1 MKKYFMIG
9 LGIVLAL
16 SLTLILYGAWLNE
29 RGEFQIARRMSERS
43 LELQGAKAEKRFIR
57 PSFNLNVINFY
68 SKDMTDAVALSEG
81 RITECVAPKGS
92 FVRKGDTLFILVN
105 EQLPLQIKQA
115 EANIVSARSEKI
127 NKENQY
133 RRYQMLKDKGAVSL
147 QQYDNAEAAYHAA
160 VAALEVAEAKLG
172 DLHIQEERQKV
183 IAPLDGQVLMLYRQ
197 PGAYV
202 AGGTPLA
209 LVGDFRTLYFST
221 PVDDKLASHL
231 TLGLEVD
238 LIFRSK
244 DFKKVYDANYAAG
257 NLGSSQRFTASIAEI
272 TPPLSEPAA
281 MRNVVWQADNRSG
294 LLEPQTYGDVSL
306 QSRTGHEGLAVP
318 LAAMTD
324 NSRNRVYVAKYGDTI
339 EERTVKTGTDDGS
352 YIEILEGLT
361 AGETVVTSGTEGLR
375 SGTRA
380 TVKIQGGGAK

>member
-16 SLTLILYGAWLNE
+16 SLSLILYGAWLNE

-81 RITECVAPKGS
+81 RIIECVAPKGS

-115 EANIVSARSEKI
+115 EANILSARAEKHSR
-127 NKENQY
+127 ENQY
-133 RRYQMLKDKGAVSL
+133 KRYLMLKDKGAISA
-147 QQYDNAEAAYHAA
+147 QQFDEAEAAYHAA

-231 TLGLEVD
+231 TLGLDVD
-238 LIFRSK
+238 LVFRSK

-257 NLGSSQRFTASIAEI
+257 NLGSSQRFTAYIAEI

-318 LAAMTD
+318 LAAMAD

>member
-29 RGEFQIARRMSERS
+29 RGEFQIAKRMSERS

-81 RITECVAPKGS
+81 RIIECVAPKGS

-115 EANIVSARSEKI
+115 EANILSARAEKHSR
-127 NKENQY
+127 ENQY
-133 RRYQMLKDKGAVSL
+133 KRYLMLKDKGAISA
-147 QQYDNAEAAYHAA
+147 QQFDEAEAAYHAA

-231 TLGLEVD
+231 TLGLDVD
-238 LIFRSK
+238 LVFRSK

-257 NLGSSQRFTASIAEI
+257 NLGSSQRFTAYIAEI

-318 LAAMTD
+318 LAAMAD

>member
-115 EANIVSARSEKI
+115 EANILSARAEKHSR
-127 NKENQY
+127 ENQY
-133 RRYQMLKDKGAVSL
+133 KRYLMLKDKGAISA
-147 QQYDNAEAAYHAA
+147 QQFDEAEAAYHAA

-231 TLGLEVD
+231 TLGLDVD
-238 LIFRSK
+238 LVFRSK

-257 NLGSSQRFTASIAEI
+257 NLGSSQRFTAYIAEI

-318 LAAMTD
+318 LAAMAD

>member
-57 PSFNLNVINFY
+57 PCFNLSVINFY

-81 RITECVAPKGS
+81 RIIECVAPKGS
-92 FVRKGDTLFILVN
+92 FVRKGDTLFILHN

-115 EANIVSARSEKI
+115 EANIVSAKSEKI

-133 RRYQMLKDKGAVSL
+133 KRYVMLKDKGAVSL
-147 QQYDNAEAAYHAA
+147 QQYDNALAAYEAA

-183 IAPLDGQVLMLYRQ
+183 IAPLDGQVLMMYRQ

-209 LVGDFRTLYFST
+209 LVGDFRTLYFAT
-221 PVDDKLASHL
+221 PVDETLASHL
-231 TLGLEVD
+231 TIGLDVD
-238 LIFRSK
+238 LVFSSK

-257 NLGSSQRFTASIAEI
+257 NMGSSQRFTASIAEI

-294 LLEPQTYGDVSL
+294 LLEPQTYGRVTL
-306 QSRTGHEGLAVP
+306 QSRSGHEGLAVP
-318 LAAMTD
+318 MTAMTD
-324 NSRNRVYVAKYGDTI
+324 NSHNRVYVADGDTI
-339 EERTVKTGTDDGS
+339 EERKVKTGTNDGS
-352 YIEILEGLT
+352 YIEILDGLSEG
-361 AGETVVTSGTEGLR
+361 EVVVTSGAEGLKD
-375 SGTRA
+375 GMRA
-380 TVKIQGGGAK
+380 TVKVQGGGER

>member
-16 SLTLILYGAWLNE
+16 SLSLILYGAWLNE
-29 RGEFQIARRMSERS
+29 RGEFQIAKRMSERS

-81 RITECVAPKGS
+81 RIIECVAPKGS

-115 EANIVSARSEKI
+115 EANILSARAEKHSR
-127 NKENQY
+127 ENQY
-133 RRYQMLKDKGAVSL
+133 KRYLMLKDKGAISA
-147 QQYDNAEAAYHAA
+147 QQFDEAEAAYHAA

-231 TLGLEVD
+231 TVGLDVD
-238 LIFRSK
+238 LVFRSK

-257 NLGSSQRFTASIAEI
+257 NLGSSQRFTAYIAEI

-318 LAAMTD
+318 LAAMAD

-380 TVKIQGGGAK
+380 TVKIQ

>member
-29 RGEFQIARRMSERS
+29 RGEFQIAKRMSERS

-57 PSFNLNVINFY
+57 PGFNLNVINFY

-81 RITECVAPKGS
+81 RIIECVAPKGS

-231 TLGLEVD
+231 TVGLDVD
-238 LIFRSK
+238 LVFRSK

-257 NLGSSQRFTASIAEI
+257 NLGSSQRFTAYIAEI

-318 LAAMTD
+318 LAAMAD

-361 AGETVVTSGTEGLR
+361 EGETVVTSGTEGLR

-380 TVKIQGGGAK
+380 TVKVQGGGAK

>member
-29 RGEFQIARRMSERS
+29 RGEFQIAKRMSERS

-81 RITECVAPKGS
+81 RIIECVAPKGS

-318 LAAMTD
+318 LAAMAD

-361 AGETVVTSGTEGLR
+361 PGETVVTSGTEGLR

>member
-16 SLTLILYGAWLNE
+16 SLSLILYGAWLNE

-81 RITECVAPKGS
+81 RIIECVAPKGS

-231 TLGLEVD
+231 TLGLDVD
-238 LIFRSK
+238 LVFRSK

-306 QSRTGHEGLAVP
+306 QSRTGHDGLAVP

-324 NSRNRVYVAKYGDTI
+324 NSRNRVFVAKDGDTI
-339 EERTVKTGTDDGS
+339 EERMVKTGTDDGS

-361 AGETVVTSGTEGLR
+361 EGETVVTSGSEGLR

-380 TVKIQGGGAK
+380 TVKVQGGGAK

>member
-29 RGEFQIARRMSERS
+29 RGEFQIAKRMSERS

-81 RITECVAPKGS
+81 RIIECVAPKGS

-209 LVGDFRTLYFST
+209 LVGDFRTLNFST

-231 TLGLEVD
+231 TVGLEVD
-238 LIFRSK
+238 LVFRSK

-306 QSRTGHEGLAVP
+306 QSRTGHDGLAVP

-324 NSRNRVYVAKYGDTI
+324 NSRNRVFVAKDGDTI

-352 YIEILEGLT
+352 YIEILGGLT
-361 AGETVVTSGTEGLR
+361 EGETVVTSGTEGLR
-375 SGTRA
+375 SGMRA
-380 TVKIQGGGAK
+380 TVKVQGGGAK